1 MSGATKTKPAGEAG
15 FNEKAVK
22 SLYSNNLAQLYRRVN
37 NLCQKWSM
45 SRVDFERAACVYSLM
60 FRDHAPRDVQTTFTG
75 RPSLY
80 SEHGKQLALAFFLV
94 YMEASERLAALND
107 PADLDARECWGIAI
121 DLAGG
126 TP

>member
-80 SEHGKQLALAFFLV
+80 SEHGKQLALAFFIAYV
-94 YMEASERLAALND
+94 NASERIMPLNKAE
-107 PADLDARECWGIAI
+107 PVDAGACWAIAT
-121 DLAGG
+121 AMVGG
-126 TP
+126 A

>member
-1 MSGATKTKPAGEAG
+1 MTRE
-15 FNEKAVK
+15 
-22 SLYSNNLAQLYRRVN
+22 
-37 NLCQKWSM
+37 
-45 SRVDFERAACVYSLM
+45 DFARAASVYALI
-60 FRDHAPRDVQTTFTG
+60 FRDSAPRHIQLLYTG
-75 RPSLY
+75 KPSLY

>member
-80 SEHGKQLALAFFLV
+80 SEHGKQLALAFFIAYV
-94 YMEASERLAALND
+94 NASERIMPLNKAE
-107 PADLDARECWGIAI
+107 PVDAEACWAIAT
-121 DLAGG
+121 AMVGG
-126 TP
+126 A